1 MKKMILFAAA
11 AIMAFGASA
20 QMSLVKDL
28 AKKAA
33 SGNPMDL
40 LEVLAK
46 IDPALENPESA
57 GDVLTWYTAGK
68 AAFGLYDELYKMK
81 LLGQPVEDEM
91 MNQALGAGFEFFQ
104 KALPLDSVVEVDKKT
119 GAPKLN
125 SDGTKKVKTKYSK
138 EIIGA
143 LTSHMGD
150 IANVGNVYLQMAS
163 DKTGAEADEAWA
175 NAAAAFGSYADIA
188 SSPFAIANGVAAADS
203 TLSQVRFFQG
213 YSLYQIK
220 EFADAYESFT
230 KARKLGYTDNNIVG
244 FQTSSLAN
252 MVQTMLDGNEY
263 DKAINFITNALKSDP
278 MNGTLHDIMGFTT
291 ELKEGVDAAL
301 PFYRRAAEVD
311 PTYANAF
318 FDVGRCLYLQAQK
331 IIDDNPNATNKELIP
346 KIEPIYREA
355 IPFLEKATQLNPD
368 ENKAKNVLDDILWK
382 FEVMGVKL

>member
-1 MKKMILFAAA
+1 MKKMILFAAVA
-11 AIMAFGASA
+11 MMAFGASA

-33 SGNPMDL
+33 SGNVMEL
-40 LEVLAK
+40 AQVLEQ
-46 IDPALENPESA
+46 IEPALTNVESA

-68 AAFGLYDELYKMK
+68 AAFGLYDEMYKAK

-91 MNQALGAGFEFFQ
+91 MNEALSAGFEFFQ

-125 SDGTKKVKTKYSK
+125 SDGTKKVKTKFSK

-150 IANVGNVYLQMAS
+150 IANAGNVYLQS
-163 DKTGAEADEAWA
+163 GNWA
-175 NAAAAFGSYADIA
+175 NAAAAFGNYAELA
-188 SSPFAIANGVAAADS
+188 SSAFAIANGVAAPDS

-213 YSLYQIK
+213 YSLYQIQ
-220 EFADAYESFT
+220 EFADAYDAFT
-230 KARKLGYTDNNIVG
+230 KARKLGYNENNIVD

-252 MVQTMLDGNEY
+252 MVQKMLDNNEF
-263 DKAINFITNALKSDP
+263 DKANNFIDNALKGDP
-278 MNGTLHDIMGFTT
+278 MNGTLHDIKGFTT
-291 ELKEGVDAAL
+291 ELVDGVDAAL
-301 PFYRRAAEVD
+301 PFYRRACEVD
-311 PTYANAF
+311 PSYANAF

-346 KIEPIYREA
+346 MIEPIYREA
-355 IPFLEKATQLNPD
+355 IPFLEKASQLNAED
-368 ENKAKNVLDDILWK
+368 SKAKNVLDDILYK